1 MRIATLILFA
11 AVVVSA
17 SACGAGGSTVPDH
30 EGPATASTKELPER
44 GSIPEGEYAAEKF
57 EPAFSIRIKERG
69 WQGRFREERNSLTIS
84 TRSAFL
90 VFLSMP
96 RVYDP
101 NELRQETQEPTPED
115 LVAWIEHHPWLEASK
130 PRPAFV
136 GGVEGRQI
144 DVTAARLPKDHPWF
158 VPVPASFFSPGT
170 ARVLRSG

>member
-1 MRIATLILFA
+1 
-11 AVVVSA
+11 V
-17 SACGAGGSTVPDH
+17 
-30 EGPATASTKELPER
+30 E
-44 GSIPEGEYAAEKF
+44 
-57 EPAFSIRIKERG
+57 
-69 WQGRFREERNSLTIS
+69 GRFREERNSLTIS

-90 VFLSMP
+90 VFLNMP

-101 NELRQETQEPTPED
+101 NELRRETQEPTPED

-170 ARVLRSG
+170 ARVLHSG